1 MTTINSFV
9 TTLYNLL
16 TMENPHSYVIVANY
30 TQNKPS
36 NQFYIAMSVFT
47 ASRSYICA
55 SNQKQLISGL
65 LVGMFKHK

>member
-16 TMENPHSYVIVANY
+16 TMENPNSYVIVANY
-30 TQNKPS
+30 TQNKPT
-36 NQFYIAMSVFT
+36 NQFYIAIKVCK
-47 ASRSYICA
+47 ASRSYLCA
-55 SNQKQLISGL
+55 PNQKQLISGL